1 MSSSGLL
8 VAFAFASND
17 LSMSGKYSFSWLLTI
32 GSKAIKILI
41 TIFCIS
47 PPFLIKIKI
56 SQKEKGYEI
65 FDLYKSTEKIS

>member
-56 SQKEKGYEI
+56 SQKEALRKLR
-65 FDLYKSTEKIS
+65 F